1 MTGLQLVQH
10 ACDVSVVLIITYA
23 ITTSALFETLRRW
36 VSGSVLL
43 FQLVICPYCT
53 GWWAALAVAHA
64 AGDIYLLTPLYFMAL
79 PVVRR
84 LLPDFLTGPPQ
95 HEIDA
100 FLERQDARKRREPWF
115 R

>member
-1 MTGLQLVQH
+1 MSADQMVRN
-10 ACDVSVVLIITYA
+10 ACDVCVMLIITYA
-23 ITTSALFETLRRW
+23 ITTSALFATLRRLL
-36 VSGSVLL
+36 SRSVFL

-53 GWWAALAVAHA
+53 GWWAALFVAHS

-100 FLERQDARKRREPWF
+100 FLERHDARKRREPWF